1 MDRLTFQERV
11 KAVVRKVRDIFAGFK
26 PLDRS
31 SSDASQQVSP
41 DRPAQNPSP
50 ARDDFGDLR
59 RRAVQ
64 GHARAVAEV
73 FKAKGRGHPALPHQM
88 TALHKARM
96 ALDRFDGSASS
107 ILERF
112 YRADNGLAEEVAG
125 GRTQRAIRILQ
136 LEAEL
141 QADPSKRADRFINDW
156 TRLNARRGEAY
167 AAGDMKG
174 MSDLRD
180 RMAAMAKALERDP
193 QMESVLRGRQAALGI
208 ETEVGRAL
216 SQTLARSIG
225 AEPGRGR
232 GMGI

>member
-1 MDRLTFQERV
+1 MVCR
-11 KAVVRKVRDIFAGFK
+11 
-26 PLDRS
+26 
-31 SSDASQQVSP
+31 
-41 DRPAQNPSP
+41 
-50 ARDDFGDLR
+50 
-59 RRAVQ
+59 
-64 GHARAVAEV
+64 H
-73 FKAKGRGHPALPHQM
+73 
-88 TALHKARM
+88 
-96 ALDRFDGSASS
+96 
-107 ILERF
+107 
-112 YRADNGLAEEVAG
+112 
-125 GRTQRAIRILQ
+125 
-136 LEAEL
+136 
-141 QADPSKRADRFINDW
+141 
-156 TRLNARRGEAY
+156 GEAY